1 MYRQT
6 NRRTFRPNSSSR
18 FSQGGRPNIGRSRFG
33 GGRRRFEPKKID
45 SSMYVRKAKE
55 AVVSEEMVEL
65 ALFGTLALQPI
76 IQQSIEKK
84 GYKNPTP
91 IQTKAIPPILEGKDV
106 IGIAN
111 TGTGKTGAFVLPL
124 IQKILNNRDERVLI
138 LVPTR
143 ELGMQIQNEIAE
155 FGYGMQIYSTLCIGG
170 RYIRN
175 QIYDLRR
182 DPHFIIATPGR
193 LKDLI
198 NQRAVR
204 LDKTHTV
211 VLDEADRMVDMGFI
225 QDITE
230 ILSLLPTERQSLCFS
245 ATMSPQIEVIV
256 NRFMKNPVT
265 ISVKTQ
271 ASTENVDQDIVRI
284 QNGQTKIGILEE
296 MLRKENF
303 QKVLIFSRTKWGSE
317 KLSNHLNSLGFKST
331 SIHGDKRQRQREQ
344 AIALFRESRC
354 NILVATDVAARG
366 IDIPDITHV
375 INFDE
380 PATYD
385 DYVHRIGRA
394 GRGNNKGHA
403 LTFV

>member
-6 NRRTFRPNSSSR
+6 NRRTFRPHSSSR
-18 FSQGGRPNIGRSRFG
+18 FSQGGRPSMGRSRFG

-45 SSMYVRKAKE
+45 SSMYVKKAKE
-55 AVVSEEMVEL
+55 VVISEQIIDL
-65 ALFGTLALQPI
+65 TLFATLALQPI

-124 IQKILNNRDERVLI
+124 IQKILNNPEERVLI

-143 ELGMQIQNEIAE
+143 ELGMQIQDEISE

-198 NQRAVR
+198 NQRAVH
-204 LDKTHTV
+204 LEKTHTV

-230 ILSLLPTERQSLCFS
+230 ILSLLPKERQSLCFS

-271 ASTENVDQDIVRI
+271 ASTENVEQDIVRI
-284 QNGQTKIGILEE
+284 QNGQTKIAILEE
-296 MLRKENF
+296 MLRRENF

-317 KLSNHLNSLGFKST
+317 KLSTHLNSLGFKST

-344 AIALFRESRC
+344 AIALFRDNRC

-403 LTFV
+403 FTFV